1 MINIDRQ
8 SWIYIASVAFIG
20 ICLALA
26 GYFIGNGFYQSRM
39 ADRYVT
45 VKGLAEKD
53 VKSDLALWTI
63 RFTTT
68 NDSLSDAQEKIE
80 ADRGTLMS
88 FLKKKGLSDT
98 EVFPGQVNVTDLL
111 AQSYRSEGSTQSRYI
126 ITSNVIVRTD
136 KVDLANEISRGMGEV
151 VRKGVVLADFEGS
164 AGPKYLFTKLNEV
177 KPEMIAEATK
187 NARIAAEKFAADS
200 KSDVGAIRRA
210 SQGIF
215 SITAP
220 DDPEGMTD
228 YTHIAKR
235 VRVVSTIDYY
245 LAK

>member
-1 MINIDRQ
+1 MNIDRQ
-8 SWIYIASVAFIG
+8 SSLHIVSVVFIG
-20 ICLALA
+20 ICVALA

-63 RFTTT
+63 RFTAT

-80 ADRGTLMS
+80 ADRGTLMN
-88 FLKKKGLSDT
+88 FLKSKGLSDA
-98 EVFPGQVNVTDLL
+98 EVSPGQVNVTDLL
-111 AQSYRSEGSTQSRYI
+111 AQSYRPEGSTQSRYI
-126 ITSNVIVRTD
+126 ITSNVVVRTN
-136 KVDLANEISRGMGEV
+136 KVDLVNEISRGMGEV
-151 VRKGVVLADFEGS
+151 VRKGVVLADYEGS
-164 AGPKYLFTKLNEV
+164 AGPKYLFTKLNDV

-187 NARIAAEKFAADS
+187 NARTAAEKFAADS
-200 KSDVGAIRRA
+200 KSRVGAIRRA
-210 SQGIF
+210 AQGQF

-228 YTHIAKR
+228 YTHIDKR